1 MTAPSSS
8 RGARPGAAPSGGDQ
22 VTGVPLSVR
31 LRRWRPFILAV
42 GLLLIVTVVGT
53 LTESQHSETP
63 FAIDNPK
70 HDGAQALARLLRQEG
85 ISVETVRSQ
94 EAAVRAAEPGTTVAL
109 LDAGLLTEDERS
121 ELARTGADVVVVGA
135 LYQDLS
141 GLTDPVE
148 LTSSGHSAPADTV
161 LTSQCPD
168 ADAAAAESMA
178 GSRGSVQLGE
188 GTDSTDGTDATG
200 CFPIAQGEDRTGYA
214 YATAPTGGGGALRVI
229 ADADVITNSRL
240 AEAGH
245 AALAIRALGHHEHV
259 VWFDAS
265 QQQIPTVWDTVS
277 TPPWMPALLA
287 QGVVIVCALA
297 VVRGRRFGRIVAE
310 DLPVVV
316 HAAETTRGRGRLYR
330 RAGARD
336 RAAETLRSA
345 TALRL
350 SRRLG
355 LPRAAERD
363 AVAHAAARATGWPPG
378 LVGDLLCGPVPSN
391 DRALAGLAV
400 QLDRLESEVLP
411 R

>member
-1 MTAPSSS
+1 M
-8 RGARPGAAPSGGDQ
+8 
-22 VTGVPLSVR
+22 
-31 LRRWRPFILAV
+31 

-53 LTESQHSETP
+53 LTESQHSKTP

-70 HDGAQALARLLRQEG
+70 HDGTQALARLLRQEG
-85 ISVETVRSQ
+85 VSVETVRSQ

-148 LTSSGHSAPADTV
+148 LTSSGQSAPADTV

-188 GTDSTDGTDATG
+188 GTDATG

-214 YATAPTGGGGALRVI
+214 YAIDATGGGGALRVI

-277 TPPWMPALLA
+277 TPPWMPVLLA

-363 AVAHAAARATGWPPG
+363 AVAHAAARATGWPPR

>member
-1 MTAPSSS
+1 MTVSSSS
-8 RGARPGAAPSGGDQ
+8 RGARPGAASGGDQ

-53 LTESQHSETP
+53 LTESQHSKTP

-70 HDGAQALARLLRQEG
+70 HDGTQALARLLRQEG
-85 ISVETVRSQ
+85 VSVETVRSQ

-148 LTSSGHSAPADTV
+148 LTSSGQSAPADTV

-188 GTDSTDGTDATG
+188 GTDATG

-214 YATAPTGGGGALRVI
+214 YAIDATGGGGALRVI

-277 TPPWMPALLA
+277 TPPWMPVLLA

-345 TALRL
+345 TAHQYTIRL
-350 SRRLG
+350 EGAS
-355 LPRAAERD
+355 AAERD
-363 AVAHAAARATGWPPG
+363 AVAHAAARATGWPPR

>member
-1 MTAPSSS
+1 MTVSSSS
-8 RGARPGAAPSGGDQ
+8 RGARPGAASGFDHF
-22 VTGVPLSVR
+22 TGVPLSVR

-85 ISVETVRSQ
+85 VSVETVRSQ
-94 EAAVRAAEPGTTVAL
+94 EAAVRAAQPGTAVAL

-148 LTSSGHSAPADTV
+148 LTSSGQSAPADTV

-188 GTDSTDGTDATG
+188 GTDATG

-214 YATAPTGGGGALRVI
+214 YAIDATGGGGALRVI

-277 TPPWMPALLA
+277 TPPWMPVLLA

-363 AVAHAAARATGWPPG
+363 AVAHAAARATGWPPR

>member
-1 MTAPSSS
+1 MTVSASS
-8 RGARPGAAPSGGDQ
+8 RGARPGAASGGDQ

-53 LTESQHSETP
+53 LTESQHSKTP

-70 HDGAQALARLLRQEG
+70 HDGTQALARLLRQEG
-85 ISVETVRSQ
+85 VSVETVRSQ

-148 LTSSGHSAPADTV
+148 LTSSGQSAPADTV

-188 GTDSTDGTDATG
+188 GTDATG

-214 YATAPTGGGGALRVI
+214 YAIDATGGGGALRVI

-277 TPPWMPALLA
+277 TPPWMPVLLA

-363 AVAHAAARATGWPPG
+363 AVAHAAARATGWPPR

>member
-200 CFPIAQGEDRTGYA
+200 CFPLDQGEDRTGYA

-287 QGVVIVCALA
+287 QGVVVVCALA

>member
-1 MTAPSSS
+1 VTVSSSS
-8 RGARPGAAPSGGDQ
+8 RGARPGAASGGDQ

-53 LTESQHSETP
+53 LTESQHSKTP

-70 HDGAQALARLLRQEG
+70 HDGTQALARLLRQEG
-85 ISVETVRSQ
+85 VSVETVRSQ

-148 LTSSGHSAPADTV
+148 LTSSGQSAPADTV

-188 GTDSTDGTDATG
+188 GTDATG

-214 YATAPTGGGGALRVI
+214 YAIDATGGGGAPRVI

-277 TPPWMPALLA
+277 TPPWMPVLLA
-287 QGVVIVCALA
+287 QGVVIVCATLLTA
-297 VVRGRRFGRIVAE
+297 CSVCVSGIVAWVGLLIPHFARMLAGANNTKS
-310 DLPVVV
+310 LPVSIFI
-316 HAAETTRGRGRLYR
+316 
-330 RAGARD
+330 GAIFLLFVD
-336 RAAETLRSA
+336 TL
-345 TALRL
+345 
-350 SRRLG
+350 
-355 LPRAAERD
+355 
-363 AVAHAAARATGWPPG
+363 ARTIS
-378 LVGDLLCGPVPSN
+378 V
-391 DRALAGLAV
+391 
-400 QLDRLESEVLP
+400 SEVPLGVLTGFIGTIFFVWVLW
-411 R
+411 RNKKVA

>member
-1 MTAPSSS
+1 MTVSSSS
-8 RGARPGAAPSGGDQ
+8 RGARPGAASGGDQ

-85 ISVETVRSQ
+85 VSVETVRSQ

-200 CFPIAQGEDRTGYA
+200 CFPLDQGEDRAGYA

-277 TPPWMPALLA
+277 TPPWMPVLLA

>member
-1 MTAPSSS
+1 MTVSSSS
-8 RGARPGAAPSGGDQ
+8 RGARPGAASGFDHF
-22 VTGVPLSVR
+22 TGVPLSVR

-85 ISVETVRSQ
+85 VSVETVRSQ
-94 EAAVRAAEPGTTVAL
+94 EAAVRAAQPGTAVAL

-148 LTSSGHSAPADTV
+148 LTSSGQSAPADTV

-188 GTDSTDGTDATG
+188 GTDATG

-214 YATAPTGGGGALRVI
+214 YAIDATGGGGALRVI

-277 TPPWMPALLA
+277 TPPWMPVLLA

>member
-1 MTAPSSS
+1 MTVYSSS
-8 RGARPGAAPSGGDQ
+8 RGSRPPHSSGGDQ

-53 LTESQHSETP
+53 LTESQHSKTP

-70 HDGAQALARLLRQEG
+70 HDGTQALARLLRQEG
-85 ISVETVRSQ
+85 VSVETVRSQ

-109 LDAGLLTEDERS
+109 LNAGLLTEDERS

-148 LTSSGHSAPADTV
+148 LTSSGQSAPADTV

-188 GTDSTDGTDATG
+188 GTDATG

-214 YATAPTGGGGALRVI
+214 YAIDATGGGGALRVI

-277 TPPWMPALLA
+277 TPPWMPVLLA

-363 AVAHAAARATGWPPG
+363 AVAHAAARATGWPPR

>member
-277 TPPWMPALLA
+277 TPPWMPVLLA

>member
-1 MTAPSSS
+1 MTVSSSS
-8 RGARPGAAPSGGDQ
+8 RGARPGAASGGDQ

-53 LTESQHSETP
+53 LTESQHSKTP

-70 HDGAQALARLLRQEG
+70 HDGTQALARLLRQEG
-85 ISVETVRSQ
+85 VSVETVRSQ

-148 LTSSGHSAPADTV
+148 LTSSGQSAPADTV

-188 GTDSTDGTDATG
+188 GTDATG

-214 YATAPTGGGGALRVI
+214 YAIDATGGGGALRVI

-277 TPPWMPALLA
+277 TPPWMPVLLA

-330 RAGARD
+330 RARDRD
-336 RAAETLRSA
+336 RAAESLRAA

-350 SRRLG
+350 VRKLG
-355 LPRAAERD
+355 LPPGSERAA
-363 AVAHAAARATGWPPG
+363 VARATAQATGWPQRTVDKV
-378 LVGDLLCGPVPSN
+378 LRGPIPSN
-391 DRALAGLAV
+391 DRALADLAV
-400 QLDRLESEVLP
+400 QLDRLESEVLS

>member
-1 MTAPSSS
+1 MFI
-8 RGARPGAAPSGGDQ
+8 RAR
-22 VTGVPLSVR
+22 
-31 LRRWRPFILAV
+31 
-42 GLLLIVTVVGT
+42 
-53 LTESQHSETP
+53 TESQHSKTP

-70 HDGAQALARLLRQEG
+70 HDGTQALARLLRQEG
-85 ISVETVRSQ
+85 VSVETVRSQ

-148 LTSSGHSAPADTV
+148 LTSSGQSAPADTV

-188 GTDSTDGTDATG
+188 GTDATG

-214 YATAPTGGGGALRVI
+214 YAIDATGGGGALRVI

-277 TPPWMPALLA
+277 TPPWMPVLLA

-297 VVRGRRFGRIVAE
+297 VVRGRRCGRIVAE

-316 HAAETTRGRGRLYR
+316 RATETTRGRGRLYR

-363 AVAHAAARATGWPPG
+363 AVAHAAARATGWPPR

>member
-1 MTAPSSS
+1 MTVSSSS
-8 RGARPGAAPSGGDQ
+8 RGARPGAASGGDQ

-53 LTESQHSETP
+53 LTESQHSKTP

-70 HDGAQALARLLRQEG
+70 HDGTQALARLLRQEG
-85 ISVETVRSQ
+85 VSVETVRSQ

-148 LTSSGHSAPADTV
+148 LTSSGQSAPADTV

-188 GTDSTDGTDATG
+188 GTDATG

-214 YATAPTGGGGALRVI
+214 YAIDATGGGGALRV
-229 ADADVITNSRL
+229 
-240 AEAGH
+240 
-245 AALAIRALGHHEHV
+245 LAIRALGHHEHV

-277 TPPWMPALLA
+277 TPPWMPVLLA

-363 AVAHAAARATGWPPG
+363 AVAHAAARATGWPPR